1 MPNFSDYIV
10 FADESGDHGLVSI
23 DPEFPVFALVFCLFE
38 KDRYVA
44 DIEPAFRRLKH
55 EYFGHDSV
63 ILHEHDIRKQTADF
77 AILRNAEVRDAFMRD
92 VSELMG
98 SVPFQGYASVIDK
111 LALKRRYA
119 DPWNPYEI
127 AMKFC
132 MEKVSNRL
140 LAHRQRGRL
149 THVLFEGRGRVE
161 DAQLEL
167 EFRRVAANQRRWGWR
182 AIDFA
187 RTPLEPVFVPKA
199 ANLAGHQFT
208 DLIARPLALR
218 GLRPDQANRA
228 FDIIRAGMNDIKF
241 FPD

>member
-1 MPNFSDYIV
+1 MPDFSDYIV

-23 DPEFPVFALVFCLFE
+23 DEQFPVFALVFCLFE

-44 DIEPAFRRLKH
+44 DIEPAFRRLKFR
-55 EYFGHDSV
+55 YFGHDAV
-63 ILHEHDIRKQTADF
+63 VLHEHDIRKQKDHF
-77 AILRNAEVRDAFMRD
+77 AFLRSAKAREAFLGE
-92 VSELMG
+92 VSELMAG
-98 SVPFQGYASVIDK
+98 IPFQGYASIIDK
-111 LALKRRYA
+111 VALKKKYA

-127 AMKFC
+127 AMQFC
-132 MEKVSNRL
+132 MEKISNRL

-167 EFRRVAANQRRWGWR
+167 EFRRIADNQRRWGWR
-182 AIDFA
+182 ALDFK

-208 DLIARPLALR
+208 DLIARPLALHII
-218 GLRPDQANRA
+218 RPDQPNRA
-228 FDIIRAGMNDIKF
+228 FDIIRGGMNDIKV
-241 FPD
+241 FP